1 MATLEDSPLG
11 PGSLYLVASQVMEN
25 ARFSPQNDHIAHMVI
40 SMLSEPTALGAN
52 PKSPAPMEGKPP
64 FPERFIEI

>member
-1 MATLEDSPLG
+1 METLEDSPLG

-40 SMLSEPTALGAN
+40 SMLSEPTAIGAN
-52 PKSPAPMEGKPP
+52 PKSTEPG
-64 FPERFIEI
+64 ERQAATLP